1 MSPFE
6 YTMVLI
12 SIIVGL
18 GITHILGSL
27 SNAVHRLR
35 HHGPPIRLEVTY
47 VTWVAFIFTW
57 LLNFWWWEFKW
68 NDLTSEFGLGLF
80 MFLALYSIAL
90 FSVAVIL
97 VPYRLTIVDDSW
109 VYFLS
114 IRSWFYGGLLVLNVI
129 DLIDTFMK
137 GTEWGF
143 RTSYVTYWTA
153 LTVAAVIGLITTRRI
168 VHTTFGLVI
177 LLWSNGLTFYDT
189 GILGNW

>member
-1 MSPFE
+1 MNPFE

-18 GITHILGSL
+18 GVTHILVSL

-47 VTWVAFIFTW
+47 LTWVGFIFTW

-68 NDLTSEFGLGLF
+68 NDLTPESGFGLF
-80 MFLALYSIAL
+80 MFLVLYAMAL

-97 VPYRLTIVDDSW
+97 VPYRLAIVHDSW

-114 IRSWFYGGLLVLNVI
+114 IRSWFYGGLLVLNAI

-143 RTSYVTYWTA
+143 RTSYLTFWTA
-153 LTVAAVIGLITTRRI
+153 LTAAFLIGLITTRRS
-168 VHTTFGLVI
+168 VHTALGLVL
-177 LLWSNGLTFYDT
+177 LLWNNGLTFYENRL
-189 GILGNW
+189 LGNW